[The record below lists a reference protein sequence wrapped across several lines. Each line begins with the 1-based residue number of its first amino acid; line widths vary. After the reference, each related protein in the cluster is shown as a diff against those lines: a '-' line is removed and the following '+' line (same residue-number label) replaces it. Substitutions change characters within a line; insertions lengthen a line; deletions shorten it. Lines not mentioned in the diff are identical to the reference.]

1 MNNYNQDMV
10 RLANKEEAEEIYQ
23 LVTRAFEKYG
33 QNIEQT
39 MHLEETL
46 SEVIADIEDH
56 LVLVLEKKG
65 QLVATLRLEQKE
77 KNIFL
82 LRRFA
87 VDPDFQGHGY
97 GSLLFQAAENLV
109 KKKGGKKI
117 YLFSSL
123 ENNRLVKF
131 YQKLNFNCSQINT
144 EKGYHRGLWEKK
156 L

>member
-1 MNNYNQDMV
+1 MV
-10 RLANKEEAEEIYQ
+10 RLANKKEAEKIYQ

-39 MHLEETL
+39 KHLEETL
-46 SEVIADIEDH
+46 SEVTADIENN
-56 LVLVLEKKG
+56 LVLVLEKKD

-77 KNIFL
+77 NNIFL

-87 VDPDFQGHGY
+87 VDPDFQGQGF
-97 GSLLFQAAENLV
+97 GSLLFKAAEDLV
-109 KKKGGKKI
+109 KKRGGKKI

-123 ENNRLVKF
+123 DNKRLVKF
-131 YQKLNFNCSQINT
+131 YQKLDFNCSQINT
-144 EKGYHRGLWEKK
+144 EKGYRRGLWEKK